1 METVRNV
8 IVLAMVGA
16 AFAAV
21 GAEQT
26 ASEIKEIR
34 FKALTSISGPGFELL
49 IRRDGNVEYIQP
61 VRKYLPLKARKK

>member
-1 METVRNV
+1 MEAVRNV

-34 FKALTSISGPGFELL
+34 FKALTAATETWSTFSQCGSICL
-49 IRRDGNVEYIQP
+49 
-61 VRKYLPLKARKK
+61 